1 MLLKIDLID
10 SWAEIEISIVAHN
23 LPIEKYNLT
32 EIGAVL
38 EISPM
43 YLPLA
48 GMKLK
53 NMKIKC
59 DICALYQ

>member
-1 MLLKIDLID
+1 MNSTIL
-10 SWAEIEISIVAHN
+10 S
-23 LPIEKYNLT
+23 
-32 EIGAVL
+32 EIGADL

-43 YLPLA
+43 YLLLA

-53 NMKIKC
+53 NMINKC